1 MSGLPRD
8 LARALSDVFS
18 RPLLGV
24 VLRAVALTL
33 AVLVALSAAVLAAL
47 GWVLPDQIA
56 LPWIGPVGFLDE
68 LAFGSAV
75 IAVLA
80 GSVVLMVPVAGLVL
94 GLMLESVAAAVEAR
108 HYPDLPPARS
118 VPLSESLADALRF
131 TAVLVAVN
139 LVALV
144 LALLLAPLAPFIWWA
159 ANGLL
164 LGREYF
170 MLVALRRLDEA
181 EARRLRRR
189 HALAVFAAGVL
200 MAVPLSLP
208 VVNLIVPVAAVAL
221 FVHMLMRIAAPGRRP
236 AADQ

>member
-1 MSGLPRD
+1 
-8 LARALSDVFS
+8 
-18 RPLLGV
+18 
-24 VLRAVALTL
+24 
-33 AVLVALSAAVLAAL
+33 
-47 GWVLPDQIA
+47 
-56 LPWIGPVGFLDE
+56 
-68 LAFGSAV
+68 
-75 IAVLA
+75 
-80 GSVVLMVPVAGLVL
+80 
-94 GLMLESVAAAVEAR
+94 ESVAAAVEAR